1 MTAWPR
7 SLFALRIVEDEVTQ
21 VVASLSGNPEFEALH
36 RVKGLF
42 QLSDI
47 MEMTG
52 LIKELKLN

>member
-7 SLFALRIVEDEVTQ
+7 SLFARRVRIVEDEVTQ
-21 VVASLSGNPEFEALH
+21 VVVSLSGNPELEALH

-52 LIKELKLN
+52 LIK